1 MGEVMASD
9 SLGWPRMASDC
20 YSLRD
25 VEATPAQH
33 ACAHY
38 RATLLSLCLAP
49 PTGAT
54 FDVALRFLRE
64 CPWERL
70 AAMRE
75 AVPNVPFQVMT
86 TDDH

>member
-1 MGEVMASD
+1 MWKPLPPSMHVLTTAPLFSRSV
-9 SLGWPRMASDC
+9 SL
-20 YSLRD
+20 
-25 VEATPAQH
+25 
-33 ACAHY
+33 
-38 RATLLSLCLAP
+38 